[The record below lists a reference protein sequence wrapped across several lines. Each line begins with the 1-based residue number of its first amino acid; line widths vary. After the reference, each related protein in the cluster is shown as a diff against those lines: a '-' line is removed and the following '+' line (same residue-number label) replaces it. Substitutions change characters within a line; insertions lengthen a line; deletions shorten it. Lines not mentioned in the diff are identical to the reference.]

1 MQQERQSNT
10 LFAEIVGQ
18 LSAINFLQAALDKQ
32 RIAPAYLFAGPEGVG
47 RKLTTLRFLEGL
59 INEGSPNKAIRRQ
72 LETRNHPDLLW
83 VEPTYSNQGKIISR
97 SIAQKEGLNQRS
109 SSQIRLVQIRELTRF
124 LGKKPLEAKGGIIVI
139 EDLELIREE
148 AANALLK
155 ILEEPRNGLFILLT
169 SRPEKILETIKSR
182 CQKVPF
188 YSLNEICFQ
197 KVLMR
202 IKSQPQSSL
211 PFELSNTLDC
221 RELINM
227 SNGCPGELIVN
238 LKVWENLPED
248 LLNNLFNLPH
258 EPIGA
263 LTLAREITE
272 KLNHEEQVWIIK
284 WLEESIWHKTKN
296 DLAMRRLEKL
306 HSHLLSYVNP
316 RLAWELALIELIQ
329 MN

>member
-1 MQQERQSNT
+1 MGETINPLFEDLIGQNFAKQFLSSVLSKKKLNT
-10 LFAEIVGQ
+10 
-18 LSAINFLQAALDKQ
+18 
-32 RIAPAYLFAGPEGVG
+32 AYLFSGPNGVG
-47 RKLTTLRFLEGL
+47 KKLAAFRFIEGL
-59 INEGSPNKAIRRQ
+59 LNNGSPSNLERIR
-72 LETRNHPDLLW
+72 LESMNHPDLLW